1 MTEPDPTL
9 GTIATMFHDF
19 DVAKS
24 RGGYTVIDPHS
35 GTPLARL
42 KPIPQSDRFEL
53 LYWSDMRGRWRTFGD
68 FGRLSLTLERANEV
82 FRAEPIFH
90 SHASR

>member
-1 MTEPDPTL
+1 VIEPDPILAIIT
-9 GTIATMFHDF
+9 ATFSEF
-19 DVAKS
+19 DVVRS
-24 RGGYTVIDPHS
+24 RRGYTLVDPSS

-53 LYWSDMRGRWRTFGD
+53 FYCSAVSGRWRSFGD

-90 SHASR
+90 TSTGR

>member
-42 KPIPQSDRFEL
+42 KPIP
-53 LYWSDMRGRWRTFGD
+53 
-68 FGRLSLTLERANEV
+68 N
-82 FRAEPIFH
+82 PI
-90 SHASR
+90 ASSCSTGPT